1 MSEPARQDDEIY
13 LRQFFLAVPDVR
25 RLSAKETESSV
36 AVDLAV
42 AAGEND
48 DADPGASLI
57 STQLTVTS

>member
-1 MSEPARQDDEIY
+1 MREPARQDDEIN
-13 LRQFFLAVPDVR
+13 LGQLLPAVPDVG
-25 RLSAKETESSV
+25 RLGAKETERSV
-36 AVDLAV
+36 AIDLAV